1 MTANPTNRAPERKVM
16 RGLDHRAFM
25 HPYDQAARARMEAIP
40 LLPQLSSWISGTIS
54 ERMSLQEHLSSGL
67 RVTPRQYPRLYRRF
81 VGLASVLDVPRLPQ
95 LFVVSGSSPNA
106 FAMGEVDYS
115 VVVTGAALDVLTDRE
130 VDFLLA
136 HELGHIKCDHMKW
149 KTVAY
154 SLAALGAGGL
164 TLLIQN
170 SGGGLAGSLISVGGT
185 AAILAAAIAIIEWER
200 KAEFSADRAGLLG
213 CQDLEA
219 AQSMLAKL
227 TVGTLNYGEPIDRSE
242 VLLQADALEEA
253 IQESF
258 IARMIHYGRMLSQ
271 THPYLPL
278 RVRDIGL
285 WHSVGEFDR
294 ILNGGGRMPPAPAG
308 HFPPPPPGFA
318 PPARSAGVPPP
329 PPPPPPAR

>member
-1 MTANPTNRAPERKVM
+1 
-16 RGLDHRAFM
+16 M

-40 LLPQLSSWISGTIS
+40 LLPQVTSWVSGAVS
-54 ERMSLQEHLSSGL
+54 ERVILQEHLSSGL

-106 FAMGEVDYS
+106 YAMGEVDYS
-115 VVVTGAALDVLTDRE
+115 VGITGAALDVLTDGE

-136 HELGHIKCDHMKW
+136 HELGHIKCDHMRW
-149 KTVAY
+149 RSVAQA
-154 SLAALGAGGL
+154 LVVLGAGGL
-164 TLLIQN
+164 TLLVQN
-170 SGGGLAGSLISVGGT
+170 SGGGLAGTLITVGGS
-185 AAILAAAIAIIEWER
+185 AALLAAAIAIMEWSR

-219 AQSMLAKL
+219 AQSTLSKL
-227 TVGTLNYGEPIDRSE
+227 TVGTLNYPEPIDRSE

-253 IQESF
+253 IQESVA
-258 IARMIHYGRMLSQ
+258 ARMIHYGRMLSQ

-285 WHSVGEFDR
+285 WHSVGEFGRIVDGAGRVPPLASGVGPSAPDR
-294 ILNGGGRMPPAPAG
+294 APTAVAPL
-308 HFPPPPPGFA
+308 PPPPP
-318 PPARSAGVPPP
+318 PSPPP
-329 PPPPPPAR
+329 PPPPPPLPPRTR